1 MRSTVDEMVGVAMF
15 TLGEQA
21 RKGCG
26 AAEMCLLRRV
36 LLRILET
43 AAPTNTDQPSPAAPP
58 PPASAARTPKKGA
71 PATTPKGRAAAKRA
85 ADAEVDEDED
95 DEDDEVEEEED
106 VLLRSPPRPKGRPAK
121 RSSAAAAA
129 AASTPAHAE
138 AAAAQE
144 AAAAAAAAASVVGAE
159 DETMD
164 AGGGARVVTLSV
176 SERRVVEARCR
187 ALCGLLVQRIVRLRP
202 KRASS
207 DSDEADDRPTQAA
220 VLAERLEALLGAT
233 AALLSFVQTL
243 PQLVWSIQNV
253 TRLMDREAVDAQAL
267 EELVGCP
274 TRMSG
279 LRMRILIQSA
289 LLADAVIATAP
300 PKMLV
305 QEASCTLQRHLAASA
320 NRVRHQG
327 ALNALIKCLCTLSS
341 TGLATGGVPYVAF
354 MSFCKYVEFVTHFTK
369 HRSQRRSLLPFI
381 PSALLGTGAL
391 CRYLD
396 WKAALSALTLTQA
409 PDRSAAEKL
418 ARFEK
423 LHKEMVSIC
432 VGVLADDADERV
444 RRCAMQCLGGMLV
457 HTPTLLLQED
467 TSKLVRRALSPHADA
482 SSQVF

>member
-1 MRSTVDEMVGVAMF
+1 M
-15 TLGEQA
+15 
-21 RKGCG
+21 
-26 AAEMCLLRRV
+26 
-36 LLRILET
+36 
-43 AAPTNTDQPSPAAPP
+43 
-58 PPASAARTPKKGA
+58 
-71 PATTPKGRAAAKRA
+71 
-85 ADAEVDEDED
+85 
-95 DEDDEVEEEED
+95 
-106 VLLRSPPRPKGRPAK
+106 
-121 RSSAAAAA
+121 
-129 AASTPAHAE
+129 
-138 AAAAQE
+138 
-144 AAAAAAAAASVVGAE
+144 
-159 DETMD
+159 
-164 AGGGARVVTLSV
+164 TLSV

-207 DSDEADDRPTQAA
+207 DSDEADDRPTQAS

-253 TRLMDREAVDAQAL
+253 TRVMDREAVDAQAL

-300 PKMLV
+300 PKMLL

-396 WKAALSALTLTQA
+396 WKAALSALTCTQA

-482 SSQVF
+482 SSQVC